1 MSSQSPSNS
10 STSTDPDG
18 QGKNPAA
25 AFGANEWLVDEIYQ
39 QYLQDPNSVDRAWWD
54 FFADYKP
61 GGGATGEA
69 AATPPASAGT
79 TAAQT
84 PGTAQAPAPATPVQ
98 APAQAPAAQAPAP
111 QAPAAPAPAA
121 PAKAAAPATAPA
133 PAPAPVKP
141 AASAQPAAAPAR
153 PAAKAAGTTEAA
165 GGPEMLPLRGPSA
178 AVAKNMNA
186 SLELPTATSVRAVPV
201 KLLFDNRIVINN
213 HLKRARGGKISF
225 THIIGYAMV
234 QAIKAMPSM
243 NWSYGEKDGK
253 PVLVKPPHVNLGLA
267 IDLVKPNGDRQLV
280 VAAIK
285 KAETMNF
292 FEFWQAYED
301 IVRRARSNKL
311 TMDDFSGVT
320 VSLTNPGGL
329 GTVHSVPRLMPGQS
343 VIMGVGS
350 MDYPAE
356 FQGTSQDTL
365 NKLGVSKV
373 MTLTSTYDHRVI
385 QGAASGEFLRIVA
398 NLLLGEDGFY
408 DDIFEAL
415 RIPYEPVRWLKDID
429 ASHDDDVTKAAR
441 VFELIHSYRVRGH
454 VMADTDPLEYR
465 QRKHPDLDITEH
477 GLTLWDLEREFAVG
491 GFGGKSMMKLRDILG
506 VLRDSYCRTTGI
518 EFMHIQDPK
527 QRKWIQDRVERPH
540 AKPEREEQLRILRR
554 LNAAEAFETFLQTKY
569 VGQKRF
575 SLEGGES
582 VIPLLDAVID
592 SAAESRLDEVVIGM
606 AHRGRLNVL
615 ANIVGKSY
623 AQIFR
628 EFEGNLDPKSMHGS
642 GDVKYHLGAEGT
654 FTGLDGEQI
663 KVSLVA
669 NPSHL
674 EAVDPV
680 LEGVVRAKQDIVN
693 KGGTDFTVLP
703 VALHG
708 DAAFAG
714 QGVVAETLNMSQLRG
729 YRTGGT
735 VHVVIN
741 NQVGFTAAP
750 ESSRSSMYATDVA
763 RMIEAPIFHVNGD
776 DPEACVRV
784 ARLAFEF
791 RQTFNKDVVIDLICY
806 RRRGHNEGDNPQFT
820 NPQMVNLIDKK
831 RSVRKLYTES
841 LIGRGDIT
849 LEEAEQALQD
859 FQGQLEKVFA
869 EVREATSHPAPAQVP
884 DAQAEFPVSVTTA
897 ISQEIVKRIAESQVN
912 VPETITVHPRLLP
925 QLQRR
930 AASVE
935 DGTIDWGM
943 GETLAIGSLLMEG
956 TPVRLAGQDTRRGTF
971 GQRHAVLVDQETNED
986 HTPLLYLSEDQ
997 ARYNVYDS
1005 LLSEYAAM
1013 GFEYGYSLARPESL
1027 VMWEAQFG
1035 DFVNGAQTVV
1045 DEFISSAEQK
1055 WGQTSGVTLLLPHGY
1070 EGQGPDHSSA
1080 RPERF
1085 LQLCAQNNMT
1095 VAMPTLPS
1103 NYFHLLR
1110 WQVHNPHHKPL
1121 IVFTPKSMLRLKAAA
1136 SKVEEFTTGGF
1147 RPVIGDTGVDSGAVN
1162 AADVRKVVFCSGKV
1176 YYDLDAERQKRGATD
1191 TAIIRLER
1199 LYPLPGAELQAEIA
1213 RFPNAEKYL
1222 WAQEEPAN
1230 QGAWPFIA
1238 LNLIDHLDLAV
1249 GADIPH
1255 GERLRRIS
1263 RPHSSSPAV
1272 GSAKRHQA
1280 EQQQLVDEVF
1290 EA

>member
-1 MSSQSPSNS
+1 MSPQSPSNS
-10 STSTDPDG
+10 STTTDQAG

-25 AFGANEWLVDEIYQ
+25 AFGPNEWLVDEIYQ

-61 GGGATGEA
+61 GGNA
-69 AATPPASAGT
+69 AAPLKTESSASA
-79 TAAQT
+79 TAAGAVSST
-84 PGTAQAPAPATPVQ
+84 APAPS
-98 APAQAPAAQAPAP
+98 APAGTSAPAAQAPAAAA
-111 QAPAAPAPAA
+111 QAPAAPAQAAAPAAQAPVPAPAQAKPAAQAAA
-121 PAKAAAPATAPA
+121 PAKPA
-133 PAPAPVKP
+133 PAAKP
-141 AASAQPAAAPAR
+141 AAKQEAPA
-153 PAAKAAGTTEAA
+153 GE
-165 GGPEMLPLRGPSA
+165 GPELITLRGPAA
-178 AVAKNMNA
+178 AVAKNMDA
-186 SLELPTATSVRAVPV
+186 SLEVPTATSVRAVPV

-213 HLKRARGGKISF
+213 HLKRARGGKVSF
-225 THIIGYAMV
+225 THLIGYAMV

-243 NWSYGEKDGK
+243 NWHYAVKDGK
-253 PVLVKPPHVNLGLA
+253 PTLVKPEHINFGLA
-267 IDLVKPNGDRQLV
+267 IDLVKSNGDRQLV
-280 VAAIK
+280 VAGIK
-285 KAETMNF
+285 KAETLNF

-301 IVRRARSNKL
+301 IVRRARNGKL
-311 TMDDFSGVT
+311 TMEDFTGVT
-320 VSLTNPGGL
+320 CSLTNPGGL
-329 GTVHSVPRLMPGQS
+329 GTVHSVPRLMSGQS

-365 NKLGVSKV
+365 NKLGIAKV

-398 NLLLGEDGFY
+398 NLLLGEDEFF
-408 DDIFEAL
+408 DQIFKAL

-491 GFGGKSMMKLRDILG
+491 GFAGKSMMKLRDILG
-506 VLRDSYCRTTGI
+506 VLRDSYCRTTGL

-527 QRKWIQDRVERPH
+527 QRKWLQDRIERPH
-540 AKPEREEQLRILRR
+540 SKPEREEQLRILRR

-642 GDVKYHLGAEGT
+642 GDVKYHLGAGGT

-680 LEGVVRAKQDIVN
+680 LEGVARAKQDIIN

-703 VALHG
+703 VAIHG

-735 VHVVIN
+735 VHIVIN

-776 DPEACVRV
+776 DPEAVVRV

-791 RQTFNKDVVIDLICY
+791 RQAFNKDVVIDLICY
-806 RRRGHNEGDNPQFT
+806 RRRGHNESDNPAFT
-820 NPQMVNLIDKK
+820 QPLMYDLIDKK

-859 FQGQLEKVFA
+859 YQGQLEKVFT
-869 EVREATSHPAPAQVP
+869 EVREATSHPAPTEVP
-884 DAQAEFPVSVTTA
+884 DTEAEFPVTLTTA
-897 ISQEIVKRIAESQVN
+897 VSQEVVKRIAESQVN
-912 VPETITVHPRLLP
+912 IPDTITVHPRLLP

-930 AASVE
+930 AAMVE

-943 GETLAIGSLLMEG
+943 GETLAIGSLLLEG
-956 TPVRLAGQDTRRGTF
+956 VPVRLAGQDSRRGTF
-971 GQRHAVLVDQETNED
+971 GQRHAVLIDRETGED
-986 HTPLLYLSEDQ
+986 YTPLLYLSEDQ

-1013 GFEYGYSLARPESL
+1013 GFEYGYSLARPEAL

-1055 WGQTSGVTLLLPHGY
+1055 WGQHSGVTLLLPHGY

-1085 LQLCAQNNMT
+1085 LQMCAQDNMT

-1121 IVFTPKSMLRLKAAA
+1121 VVFTPKSMLRLKAAA
-1136 SKVEEFTTGGF
+1136 SKADEFTTGGF
-1147 RPVIGDTGVDSGAVN
+1147 RPVIGDSYVDP
-1162 AADVRKVVFCSGKV
+1162 AAVRKVVFCAGKV
-1176 YYDLDAERQKRGATD
+1176 YYDLEAERQKRGITD
-1191 TAIIRLER
+1191 TAIIRIER

-1213 RFPNAEKYL
+1213 KFPNAAKYI

-1255 GERLRRIS
+1255 DERLRRIS
-1263 RPHSSSPAV
+1263 RPHGSSPAV

-1280 EQQQLVDEVF
+1280 EQEQLMAEVF

>member
-1 MSSQSPSNS
+1 VSPQSPNS
-10 STSTDPDG
+10 SSVTTDHEA
-18 QGKNPAA
+18 QGEGPAA
-25 AFGANEWLVDEIYQ
+25 GFGPNEWLVDEIYQ

-61 GGGATGEA
+61 DGSATAAAPAGQGGASGA
-69 AATPPASAGT
+69 AARANA
-79 TAAQT
+79 
-84 PGTAQAPAPATPVQ
+84 APAPAPAAAIP
-98 APAQAPAAQAPAP
+98 APPAAKPAPAAQ
-111 QAPAAPAPAA
+111 PAAPAPAA
-121 PAKAAAPATAPA
+121 PAPAPA
-133 PAPAPVKP
+133 PAPAAKP
-141 AASAQPAAAPAR
+141 APAPEPAAEKPAPA
-153 PAAKAAGTTEAA
+153 PAAKAAPAAPPAPAEPATEYVT
-165 GGPEMLPLRGPSA
+165 LRGPAA

-186 SLELPTATSVRAVPV
+186 SLELPTATSVRAIPV

-213 HLKRARGGKISF
+213 HLKRARGGKVSF
-225 THIIGYAMV
+225 THVIGYAMV
-234 QAIKAMPSM
+234 QALKTMPSM
-243 NWSYGEKDGK
+243 NWHFAEKDGK
-253 PVLVKPPHVNLGLA
+253 PTLVKPEHVNLGLA

-285 KAETMNF
+285 KAETLNF

-301 IVRRARSNKL
+301 IVRRARSGKL
-311 TMDDFSGVT
+311 TMDDFQGVT
-320 VSLTNPGGL
+320 ASLTNPGGL

-343 VIMGVGS
+343 MILGVGS

-365 NKLGVSKV
+365 NRLGISKV

-385 QGAASGEFLRIVA
+385 QGAASGEFLRIM
-398 NLLLGEDGFY
+398 NQLLLGENDFF
-408 DDIFEAL
+408 DDIFAAL
-415 RIPYEPVRWLKDID
+415 RIPYEPVRWRTDID
-429 ASHDDDVTKAAR
+429 TAHDDDVTKAAR

-465 QRKHPDLDITEH
+465 QRKHPDLDVLEH

-491 GFGGKSMMKLRDILG
+491 GFAGKTLMKLRDILG
-506 VLRDSYCRTTGI
+506 VLRDSYCRTVGV
-518 EFMHIQDPK
+518 EYMHIQDPK
-527 QRKWIQDRVERPH
+527 QRKWIQDRIERPH

-592 SAAESRLDEVVIGM
+592 AAAESRLDEAVIGM

-642 GDVKYHLGAEGT
+642 GDVKYHLGAQGT

-663 KVSLVA
+663 TVSLAA

-680 LEGVVRAKQDIVN
+680 LEGIARAKQDIIN
-693 KGGTDFTVLP
+693 KAGTDFTVLP
-703 VALHG
+703 IALHG

-750 ESSRSSMYATDVA
+750 ESARSSMYATDVA

-776 DPEACVRV
+776 DPEAVVRV
-784 ARLAFEF
+784 GRLAFEY
-791 RQTFNKDVVIDLICY
+791 RQAFNKDVVIDLICY
-806 RRRGHNEGDNPQFT
+806 RRRGHNESDNPAFT
-820 NPQMVNLIDKK
+820 QPLMYDLIDKK

-859 FQGQLEKVFA
+859 YQGQLEKVFT
-869 EVREATSHPAPAQVP
+869 EVREAASAPAEQERTG
-884 DAQAEFPVSVTTA
+884 DQSQFPVAVPTA
-897 ISQEIVKRIAESQVN
+897 VSAEVVKRIAASQIN
-912 VPETITVHPRLLP
+912 IPEHVTVHPRLLP

-930 AASVE
+930 AAMVE

-943 GETLAIGSLLMEG
+943 GETLAIGSLLLEG
-956 TPVRLAGQDTRRGTF
+956 TPVRLAGQDSRRGTF
-971 GQRHAVLVDQETNED
+971 GQRHAVLIDRETGED
-986 HTPLLYLSEDQ
+986 YTPLLYLSEDQ

-1013 GFEYGYSLARPESL
+1013 GFEYGYSLARPDAL

-1035 DFVNGAQTVV
+1035 DFANGAATIV

-1055 WGQTSGVTLLLPHGY
+1055 WGQTSGVVLLLPHGY

-1080 RPERF
+1080 RIERF

-1095 VAMPTLPS
+1095 VAVPS
-1103 NYFHLLR
+1103 TPANYFHLLR

-1136 SKVEEFTTGGF
+1136 SAAEDFTSGSF
-1147 RPVIGDTGVDSGAVN
+1147 QPVI
-1162 AADVRKVVFCSGKV
+1162 ADHSVQADEVRKVVFCSGKV
-1176 YYDLDAERQKRGATD
+1176 YYDLVAERERRGAHD
-1191 TAIIRLER
+1191 VAFIRIER
-1199 LYPLPGAELQAEIA
+1199 LYPLPGVEIQQAIA
-1213 RFPNAEKYL
+1213 PYAKAQKFV
-1222 WAQEEPAN
+1222 WAQDEPAN

-1238 LNLIDHLDLAV
+1238 LNLIDHLDLLL
-1249 GADIPH
+1249 GAAPDNAD
-1255 GERLRRIS
+1255 RLRRVS
-1263 RPHSSSPAV
+1263 RPASSSPAV

-1280 EQQQLVDEVF
+1280 QQEELINEVF
-1290 EA
+1290 TI

>member
-1 MSSQSPSNS
+1 MSPQSPSNS
-10 STSTDPDG
+10 SISTDTD
-18 QGKNPAA
+18 QAGKNPAA

-61 GGGATGEA
+61 GAPATSAPAGDA
-69 AATPPASAGT
+69 AAGAAVTPTAPSQPAAP
-79 TAAQT
+79 AK
-84 PGTAQAPAPATPVQ
+84 APAPAQ
-98 APAQAPAAQAPAP
+98 
-111 QAPAAPAPAA
+111 PAAPAPAA
-121 PAKAAAPATAPA
+121 KAPA
-133 PAPAPVKP
+133 PAKAP
-141 AASAQPAAAPAR
+141 AQPAKQAAPAAK
-153 PAAKAAGTTEAA
+153 PAPAKKAEPAGEAK
-165 GGPEMLPLRGPSA
+165 GGPEQVTLRGPSA
-178 AVAKNMNA
+178 AVAKNMDA

-225 THIIGYAMV
+225 THLIGYAMV

-243 NWSYGEKDGK
+243 NYSYAKVDGK
-253 PVLVKPPHVNLGLA
+253 PTLVKPEHINLGLA

-285 KAETMNF
+285 KAETLNF

-301 IVRRARSNKL
+301 IVRRARDNKL
-311 TMDDFSGVT
+311 TMDDFTGVT

-365 NKLGVSKV
+365 NKLGISKV

-385 QGAASGEFLRIVA
+385 QGAASGEFLRQVA
-398 NLLLGEDGFY
+398 NLLLGENNFY
-408 DDIFEAL
+408 DEIFEAL

-441 VFELIHSYRVRGH
+441 VFDLIHSYRVRGH
-454 VMADTDPLEYR
+454 VMADTDPLEYKV
-465 QRKHPDLDITEH
+465 RKHPDLDIVEH

-491 GFGGKSMMKLRDILG
+491 GFAGKSMMKLRDILG

-527 QRKWIQDRVERPH
+527 QRKWIQDRVERGH
-540 AKPEREEQLRILRR
+540 TKPEREEQLRILRR

-582 VIPLLDAVID
+582 VIPLLDAVLD

-680 LEGVVRAKQDIVN
+680 LEGVARAKQDIIN

-703 VALHG
+703 VAIHG

-776 DPEACVRV
+776 DPEAVVRV

-791 RQTFNKDVVIDLICY
+791 RQAFNKDVVIDLICY
-806 RRRGHNEGDNPQFT
+806 RRRGHNESDNPAFT
-820 NPQMVNLIDKK
+820 QPLMYDLIDKK

-859 FQGQLEKVFA
+859 YQGQLEKVFT
-869 EVREATSHPAPAQVP
+869 EVREATSQPAAAAPSDP
-884 DAQAEFPVSVTTA
+884 QAEFPVAVNTA
-897 ISQEIVKRIAESQVN
+897 VSSEIVKRIAESQVN
-912 VPETITVHPRLLP
+912 IPDHITVHPRLLP

-930 AASVE
+930 ASMVE

-943 GETLAIGSLLMEG
+943 GETLAFGSLLLEG
-956 TPVRLAGQDTRRGTF
+956 VPVRLAGQDSQRGTF
-971 GQRHAVLVDQETNED
+971 GQRHAVIIDRETGEEY
-986 HTPLLYLSEDQ
+986 TPLQYLSEDQ
-997 ARYNVYDS
+997 ARLNVYNS

-1013 GFEYGYSLARPESL
+1013 GFEYGYSLARPDAL
-1027 VMWEAQFG
+1027 VLWEAQFG

-1055 WGQTSGVTLLLPHGY
+1055 WNQTSGVVLLLPHGY

-1095 VAMPTLPS
+1095 VAMPTSPS

-1121 IVFTPKSMLRLKAAA
+1121 VVFTPKSMLRLKAAA
-1136 SKVEEFTTGGF
+1136 SKADEFTTGQF
-1147 RPVIGDTGVDSGAVN
+1147 RPVIGDTVDPAAVK
-1162 AADVRKVVFCSGKV
+1162 KVVFCAGKV
-1176 YYDLDAERQKRGATD
+1176 YYDLVAERKKRGADD
-1191 TAIIRLER
+1191 TAIIRIER
-1199 LYPLPGAELQAEIA
+1199 LYPLPGAELQAEIKKY
-1213 RFPNAEKYL
+1213 PNAEKYL

-1249 GADIPH
+1249 GADLPH
-1255 GERLRRIS
+1255 DERLRRIS

-1280 EQQQLVDEVF
+1280 EQEQLVREVF

>member
-1 MSSQSPSNS
+1 MSPQSPSNS
-10 STSTDPDG
+10 SISTDTD
-18 QGKNPAA
+18 QAGKNPAA

-61 GGGATGEA
+61 GAPAASAPAGTA
-69 AATPPASAGT
+69 AAGAAGT
-79 TAAQT
+79 TTTAQPAAAQ
-84 PGTAQAPAPATPVQ
+84 PKAEPAPAPAAAQP
-98 APAQAPAAQAPAP
+98 APAAPAPPAAQAPAP
-111 QAPAAPAPAA
+111 PAQAPAPA
-121 PAKAAAPATAPA
+121 PAKAAAPAA
-133 PAPAPVKP
+133 KP
-141 AASAQPAAAPAR
+141 AA
-153 PAAKAAGTTEAA
+153 AKAEPAGEAKE
-165 GGPEMLPLRGPSA
+165 GPEQVTLRGPSA
-178 AVAKNMNA
+178 AVAKNMDA

-243 NWSYGEKDGK
+243 NWSYAKVNGK
-253 PVLVKPPHVNLGLA
+253 PTLVKPEHVNLGLA

-285 KAETMNF
+285 KAETLNF

-301 IVRRARSNKL
+301 IVRRARDNKL
-311 TMDDFSGVT
+311 TMDDFTGVT

-365 NKLGVSKV
+365 NKLGISKV

-385 QGAASGEFLRIVA
+385 QGAASGEFLRAVA
-398 NLLLGEDGFY
+398 NLLLGENNFY

-465 QRKHPDLDITEH
+465 QRKHPDLDIVEH

-491 GFGGKSMMKLRDILG
+491 GFAGKSMMKLRDILG

-527 QRKWIQDRVERPH
+527 QRKWIQDRVERSH
-540 AKPEREEQLRILRR
+540 SKPEREEQLRILRR

-582 VIPLLDAVID
+582 VIPLLDAVLD

-680 LEGVVRAKQDIVN
+680 LEGVARAKQDIIG

-703 VALHG
+703 VAIHG

-735 VHVVIN
+735 VHIVIN

-776 DPEACVRV
+776 DPEAVVRV

-791 RQTFNKDVVIDLICY
+791 RQAFNKDVVIDLICY
-806 RRRGHNEGDNPQFT
+806 RRRGHNESDNPAFT
-820 NPQMVNLIDKK
+820 QPLMYDLIDKK

-859 FQGQLEKVFA
+859 YQGQLEKVFT
-869 EVREATSHPAPAQVP
+869 EVREATSQPSTVESP
-884 DAQAEFPVSVTTA
+884 DPQAEFPVAVNTAVTT
-897 ISQEIVKRIAESQVN
+897 EVVKRIAESQVN
-912 VPETITVHPRLLP
+912 IPDHITVHPRLLP

-930 AASVE
+930 AAMVE

-943 GETLAIGSLLMEG
+943 GETLAFGSLLLEG
-956 TPVRLAGQDTRRGTF
+956 VPVRLAGQDSQRGTF
-971 GQRHAVLVDQETNED
+971 GQRHAVIIDRSTGEEY
-986 HTPLLYLSEDQ
+986 TPLQYLSEDQ
-997 ARYNVYDS
+997 ARLNVYNS

-1013 GFEYGYSLARPESL
+1013 GFEYGYSLARPDAL
-1027 VMWEAQFG
+1027 VLWEAQFG

-1055 WGQTSGVTLLLPHGY
+1055 WAQTSGVVLLLPHGY

-1095 VAMPTLPS
+1095 VAMPTSPS

-1121 IVFTPKSMLRLKAAA
+1121 VVFTPKSMLRLKAAA
-1136 SKVEEFTTGGF
+1136 SKAEEFTTGQF
-1147 RPVIGDTGVDSGAVN
+1147 RPVIGDASVDPAAVK
-1162 AADVRKVVFCSGKV
+1162 KVVFCAGKV
-1176 YYDLDAERQKRGATD
+1176 YYDLEAERRKRSATD
-1191 TAIIRLER
+1191 ADAANTAIIRIER
-1199 LYPLPGAELQAEIA
+1199 LYPLPGAELQAEIKKY
-1213 RFPNAEKYL
+1213 PNAEKYL

-1249 GADIPH
+1249 GADLPH
-1255 GERLRRIS
+1255 DERLRRIS

-1280 EQQQLVDEVF
+1280 EQEQLVREVF

>member
-1 MSSQSPSNS
+1 MSPQSPSNS
-10 STSTDPDG
+10 SISTDTD
-18 QGKNPAA
+18 QAGKNPAA
-25 AFGANEWLVDEIYQ
+25 SFGANEWLVDEIYQ

-61 GGGATGEA
+61 GA
-69 AATPPASAGT
+69 AAASAPAGTAAAGAAGT
-79 TAAQT
+79 TTAQPAA
-84 PGTAQAPAPATPVQ
+84 PAAPAQAPAPA
-98 APAQAPAAQAPAP
+98 AEKPAAA
-111 QAPAAPAPAA
+111 
-121 PAKAAAPATAPA
+121 APA
-133 PAPAPVKP
+133 PAPAPAQAKP
-141 AASAQPAAAPAR
+141 AAQAPAQAAAPAKAAPAPAK
-153 PAAKAAGTTEAA
+153 PAAAAKKAEPAGEAPS
-165 GGPEMLPLRGPSA
+165 GPEQVMLRGPAA
-178 AVAKNMNA
+178 AVAKNMDA

-225 THIIGYAMV
+225 THLIGYAMV
-234 QAIKAMPSM
+234 QAIKAMPAM
-243 NWSYGEKDGK
+243 NYSFAKVDGK
-253 PVLVKPPHVNLGLA
+253 PTLVKPEHVNLGLA

-285 KAETMNF
+285 KAETLNF

-301 IVRRARSNKL
+301 IVRRARDGKL

-365 NKLGVSKV
+365 NKLGISKV

-385 QGAASGEFLRIVA
+385 QGAASGEFLRQVA
-398 NLLLGEDGFY
+398 NLLLGENGFY

-454 VMADTDPLEYR
+454 VMADTDPLEYQ

-491 GFGGKSMMKLRDILG
+491 GFAGKSMMKLRDILG

-540 AKPEREEQLRILRR
+540 SKPEREEQLRILRR

-582 VIPLLDAVID
+582 VIPLLDAVLD

-680 LEGVVRAKQDIVN
+680 LEGVSRAKQDIIN

-703 VALHG
+703 VAIHG

-735 VHVVIN
+735 VHIVIN

-776 DPEACVRV
+776 DPEAVVRV

-791 RQTFNKDVVIDLICY
+791 RQAFNKDVVIDLICY
-806 RRRGHNEGDNPQFT
+806 RRRGHNESDNPAFT
-820 NPQMVNLIDKK
+820 QPLMYDLIDKK

-859 FQGQLEKVFA
+859 YQGQLEKVFT
-869 EVREATSHPAPAQVP
+869 EVREATSQPSAVEPSDP
-884 DAQAEFPVSVTTA
+884 QAEFPVAVNTAVTT
-897 ISQEIVKRIAESQVN
+897 EVVKRIAESQVN
-912 VPETITVHPRLLP
+912 IPDHITVHPRLLP

-930 AASVE
+930 ASMVE

-943 GETLAIGSLLMEG
+943 GETLAIGSLLLEG
-956 TPVRLAGQDTRRGTF
+956 VPVRLAGQDSQRGTF
-971 GQRHAVLVDQETNED
+971 GQRHAVIIDRSTGEEY
-986 HTPLLYLSEDQ
+986 TPLQYLSEDQ
-997 ARYNVYDS
+997 ARLNVYNS

-1013 GFEYGYSLARPESL
+1013 GFEYGYSLARPEAL

-1055 WGQTSGVTLLLPHGY
+1055 WAQTSGVVLLLPHGY

-1085 LQLCAQNNMT
+1085 LQMCAQNNMT
-1095 VAMPTLPS
+1095 VAMPTSPS

-1121 IVFTPKSMLRLKAAA
+1121 VVFTPKSMLRLKAAA
-1136 SKVEEFTTGGF
+1136 AKAEEFTTGQF
-1147 RPVIGDTGVDSGAVN
+1147 QPVIGDATVDPAAVK
-1162 AADVRKVVFCSGKV
+1162 KVVFCAGKV
-1176 YYDLDAERQKRGATD
+1176 YYDLEAERQKRGVTD
-1191 TAIIRLER
+1191 TAIIRIER
-1199 LYPLPGAELQAEIA
+1199 LYPLPGTELQAEIKKY
-1213 RFPNAEKYL
+1213 PNAEKYL

-1249 GADIPH
+1249 GADIPA

-1280 EQQQLVDEVF
+1280 EQEQLVREVF

>member
-10 STSTDPDG
+10 SVSTDQDG
-18 QGKNPAA
+18 RGQSPAA

-61 GGGATGEA
+61 GASGSADK
-69 AATPPASAGT
+69 PAG
-79 TAAQT
+79 
-84 PGTAQAPAPATPVQ
+84 QAPAGAVTQP
-98 APAQAPAAQAPAP
+98 APAP
-111 QAPAAPAPAA
+111 QAPAPAPQAPAPAPAKPAAAAPAPAPAPAPAKPAAAAPAQAPAA
-121 PAKAAAPATAPA
+121 PAKAAPAGPAAAKPA
-133 PAPAPVKP
+133 PAK
-141 AASAQPAAAPAR
+141 AAPAAEA
-153 PAAKAAGTTEAA
+153 PAA
-165 GGPEMLPLRGPSA
+165 PEFVTLRGPA
-178 AVAKNMNA
+178 GAVAKNMDA
-186 SLELPTATSVRAVPV
+186 SLEVPTATSVRAVPV

-234 QAIKAMPSM
+234 QAVKAMPSM
-243 NWSYGEKDGK
+243 NWSYQVKDGK
-253 PVLVKPPHVNLGLA
+253 PTLVKPEHVNLGLA

-285 KAETMNF
+285 KAETLGF

-301 IVRRARSNKL
+301 IVRRARANKL
-311 TMDDFSGVT
+311 TMDDFTGVT

-365 NKLGVSKV
+365 NKLGISKV

-385 QGAASGEFLRIVA
+385 QGAASGEFLRVVA
-398 NLLLGEDGFY
+398 DLLLGENDFY
-408 DDIFEAL
+408 DDVFKSL
-415 RIPYEPVRWLKDID
+415 RIPYEPVRWLRDID

-540 AKPEREEQLRILRR
+540 SKPEREEQLRILRR

-680 LEGVVRAKQDIVN
+680 LEGVVRAKQDIIG
-693 KGGTDFTVLP
+693 KAGTDFTVLP

-735 VHVVIN
+735 VHIVIN

-820 NPQMVNLIDKK
+820 NPAMVSLIDKK

-859 FQGQLEKVFA
+859 FQGQLEKVFT
-869 EVREATSHPAPAQVP
+869 EVREATAQPSPAVGADPQAGFPAEDVK
-884 DAQAEFPVSVTTA
+884 TA
-897 ISQEIVKRIAESQVN
+897 VSQEVVKRIAESQVN
-912 VPETITVHPRLLP
+912 IPDHVTVHPRLMP
-925 QLQRR
+925 QMQRR

-956 TPVRLAGQDTRRGTF
+956 VPVRLAGQDSRRGTF

-986 HTPLLYLSEDQ
+986 YTPLLYLSDDQ
-997 ARYNVYDS
+997 ARYNIYDS

-1013 GFEYGYSLARPESL
+1013 GFEYGYSLARPDAL

-1121 IVFTPKSMLRLKAAA
+1121 VVFTPKSMLRLKAAA
-1136 SKVEEFTTGGF
+1136 SSVEEFTSGSF
-1147 RPVIGDTGVDSGAVN
+1147 RPVIGDASVDPSA
-1162 AADVRKVVFCSGKV
+1162 VRKVVFCTGKV
-1176 YYDLDAERQKRGATD
+1176 YYDLDAERQKRGVSD

-1199 LYPLPGAELQAEIA
+1199 LYPLPGAQLQAEIA
-1213 RFPNAEKYL
+1213 KYPNAEKYI

-1249 GADIPH
+1249 GADIPQ

-1280 EQQQLVDEVF
+1280 EQAQLVNEVF